1 MPNVTKKNLI
11 IIKSIIVWKWNHLS
25 FHKKYFRKKKNK
37 FLLYIYA
44 RRLPRHLWFD
54 GRWKSPF
61 AGLNWNLCE
70 TIKFKNYS
78 KQLAVPFKIYDDF
91 ESVLKWAQSDDRG
104 SNAFYNKKYQKHIPC
119 NFA

>member
-1 MPNVTKKNLI
+1 MPGD
-11 IIKSIIVWKWNHLS
+11 
-25 FHKKYFRKKKNK
+25 FHVSYGSMVGEN
-37 FLLYIYA
+37 
-44 RRLPRHLWFD
+44 RH
-54 GRWKSPF
+54 F

>member
-1 MPNVTKKNLI
+1 MSRRKILSLSNLSLSESETIYLFTKNI
-11 IIKSIIVWKWNHLS
+11 SE
-25 FHKKYFRKKKNK
+25 RKKIN
-37 FLLYIYA
+37 FCYTFM
-44 RRLPRHLWFD
+44 PGDFHVHLWFD